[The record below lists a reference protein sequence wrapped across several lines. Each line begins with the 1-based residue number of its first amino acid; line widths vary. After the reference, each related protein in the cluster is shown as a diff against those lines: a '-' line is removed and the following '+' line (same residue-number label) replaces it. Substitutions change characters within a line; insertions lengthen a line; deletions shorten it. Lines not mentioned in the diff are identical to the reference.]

1 MRLGTLSRDTL
12 TLARR
17 KIREV
22 EDYQLVT
29 LMKHLG
35 YDVSKAH
42 RALADCYL
50 TYQLYKKL
58 NEI

>member
-1 MRLGTLSRDTL
+1 
-12 TLARR
+12 
-17 KIREV
+17 
-22 EDYQLVT
+22 LVT